1 MLDTKLHEEV
11 GVMGSEEACAERVSS
26 LLESAGG
33 SLDAELWASTLAE
46 RAAKDDAL
54 NVGGMLAAAGA
65 GAGARLGEALA
76 AGGDSGAALRA
87 RVSRYEALLRGAPDA
102 VHARTGAARAE
113 RNARRLLEQ
122 LESLLAWLDVEPLE
136 SEPELGSAAGRARA
150 LAAVPSSGLSSS
162 LLAWL
167 DVEPLEFEPELG
179 SAAGRARALA
189 AADALRTALK
199 TTGPGPCGAELKRLS
214 AVRERMR
221 RVQRAKE
228 RYAAAIGRHLNN
240 LLIHAGNAAAAAP
253 AAQHHQTL
261 LQYRGFMRWL
271 REMDERTYEALM
283 KVYVST
289 WSKVYEREVR
299 SACETAEQPAAG
311 AAPLDNVLSLV
322 ETMCNAE
329 QEFVTQFFALDV
341 DLKAEGSDGS
351 RSEHSEGGGAGRA
364 GAEARRL
371 MQELMPTLEAE
382 LVNLVHSMEKSE
394 PYGAMRALAII
405 SRRVLAG
412 GGGAEGGAGGAL
424 AAAAVAAKRGAD
436 RAVQDMIAT
445 FPDAVRAGLRKPRAA
460 ILPFILEME
469 EFSTAC
475 EAIFA
480 GGRRADLDRWY
491 GSLAAGALSALQGAP
506 PARPGPPA
514 LALLLENCHRLHAL
528 LHATRTE
535 PYRKE
540 AKARYQEALNS
551 YVQASFGQPLEKL
564 QKFFQGVEEA
574 VAQGTPEAEICYRQ
588 QFSKHELRKIL
599 ALYPAQEVRKSLHR
613 LYRQVEKQLSTE
625 GGLLQVVWRA
635 MQQQLLAT
643 HSALQARI
651 AACYPGAGLA
661 LPLTTQDI
669 LDAFS
674 DIAREN

>member
-26 LLESAGG
+26 LLESAGGAG

-122 LESLLAWLDVEPLE
+122 LE
-136 SEPELGSAAGRARA
+136 
-150 LAAVPSSGLSSS
+150 S

-299 SACETAEQPAAG
+299 SACEAAEQPAAG
-311 AAPLDNVLSLV
+311 AAALDNVLSLV

-371 MQELMPTLEAE
+371 MQELMPTLETE

-412 GGGAEGGAGGAL
+412 GGG
-424 AAAAVAAKRGAD
+424 
-436 RAVQDMIAT
+436 
-445 FPDAVRAGLRKPRAA
+445 
-460 ILPFILEME
+460 
-469 EFSTAC
+469 
-475 EAIFA
+475 
-480 GGRRADLDRWY
+480 
-491 GSLAAGALSALQGAP
+491 GAP

>member
-26 LLESAGG
+26 LLESAGGAG

-136 SEPELGSAAGRARA
+136 
-150 LAAVPSSGLSSS
+150 
-162 LLAWL
+162 
-167 DVEPLEFEPELG
+167 FEPELG

-261 LQYRGFMRWL
+261 LQYRYTYRYRDTIGRHLNNLLIHAGNAAAAAPAAQHHQTLLQYRGFMRWL
-271 REMDERTYEALM
+271 REMDERTYDALM

-299 SACETAEQPAAG
+299 SACEAAEQPAAG

-382 LVNLVHSMEKSE
+382 LVSLVHSMEKSE

-535 PYRKE
+535 PYR
-540 AKARYQEALNS
+540 YN
-551 YVQASFGQPLEKL
+551 
-564 QKFFQGVEEA
+564 
-574 VAQGTPEAEICYRQ
+574 VA
-588 QFSKHELRKIL
+588 
-599 ALYPAQEVRKSLHR
+599 
-613 LYRQVEKQLSTE
+613 
-625 GGLLQVVWRA
+625 
-635 MQQQLLAT
+635 
-643 HSALQARI
+643 
-651 AACYPGAGLA
+651 
-661 LPLTTQDI
+661 
-669 LDAFS
+669 
-674 DIAREN
+674 

>member
-1 MLDTKLHEEV
+1 MT
-11 GVMGSEEACAERVSS
+11 
-26 LLESAGG
+26 
-33 SLDAELWASTLAE
+33 
-46 RAAKDDAL
+46 
-54 NVGGMLAAAGA
+54 
-65 GAGARLGEALA
+65 LGEALA
-76 AGGDSGAALRA
+76 AGGDAGAALRA

-122 LESLLAWLDVEPLE
+122 LE
-136 SEPELGSAAGRARA
+136 
-150 LAAVPSSGLSSS
+150 S

-271 REMDERTYEALM
+271 REMDERTYDALM

-299 SACETAEQPAAG
+299 SACEAAEQPAAG
-311 AAPLDNVLSLV
+311 AAALDNVLSLV

-424 AAAAVAAKRGAD
+424 AAAAVAAKRGADRAVQDMIATFPDAVRAGLRKPRAAILPFILAAAVAANRGAD